1 MWRARGKKRSQRNTT
16 PDLLPST
23 RLNELMA
30 RASPSKKQI
39 ILSFCA
45 AKKFQVIRR
54 AEMQAIRQELH
65 RQLGDRGTTS
75 AAYIAQ
81 VLQQAGQVVE
91 YEDPYVDS
99 SMPEPYAS
107 RLKDALHFHNLA
119 SAEASLINLHA
130 AYREYQRAND
140 RAGIAW
146 VQRLLRKGK
155 RRAESLA
162 ANPKIRPEKQR
173 EKQEIAAWFR
183 VWLQTP
189 DLFFDW
195 LELRKRSEEFQS
207 LFGR

>member
-1 MWRARGKKRSQRNTT
+1 MSLWLAH
-16 PDLLPST
+16 LLPKNRSFSAFAPRKNFKSSGALKCKPSDRNST
-23 RLNELMA
+23 GNLATEVQRLRPTLPKSYNRLDKW
-30 RASPSKKQI
+30 SNTK
-39 ILSFCA
+39 
-45 AKKFQVIRR
+45 
-54 AEMQAIRQELH
+54 
-65 RQLGDRGTTS
+65 T
-75 AAYIAQ
+75 
-81 VLQQAGQVVE
+81 
-91 YEDPYVDS
+91 
-99 SMPEPYAS
+99 

>member
-1 MWRARGKKRSQRNTT
+1 
-16 PDLLPST
+16 
-23 RLNELMA
+23 MA

-140 RAGIAW
+140 RASRGCNEFSA
-146 VQRLLRKGK
+146 R
-155 RRAESLA
+155 ESDA
-162 ANPKIRPEKQR
+162 PK
-173 EKQEIAAWFR
+173 
-183 VWLQTP
+183 VWLPILRSGPRNNVKSRKSPPGFAFGCKRQT
-189 DLFFDW
+189 
-195 LELRKRSEEFQS
+195 SS
-207 LFGR
+207 LIGWS